1 MSLKKSL
8 SVASALWLSS
18 ALSVVSAEQFNAD
31 NYLTGD
37 LGGVRSQ
44 LHDQGVDLQLMYIFE
59 TGTNVKGGQ
68 SEHEYSYADQTIFG
82 VDTDLEKLFDLKGA
96 SFHAQF
102 VNRGGQS
109 QNLSGKAETGQLLQS
124 LEVYGRGRTTR
135 ISAFYYEQKLFN
147 DQLNVKLGRMGV
159 SSQFASFRCEMA
171 YLGGCSSQPGNFN
184 GTIYNF
190 PIAPWAAVV
199 NYQFNTE
206 WYLRVG
212 AFQMNPSW
220 LTHGQRLNFLNAS
233 GTEGV
238 TLPVELGWNPSIN
251 NLPGVYKLGFWHDN
265 VGGDDLYFNQ
275 AGEALALNGGAAKRN
290 NSRNGAYFVVDQQ
303 LTSED
308 GSAQG
313 LSLFSMGTLNDRDMT
328 TVDRSLIVGLSY
340 KGLFDGRDDDNLG
353 LAAHYLHVSQ
363 RLADGERLQLQNGQ
377 LVNLQNDEW
386 GVSAYYTMQ
395 VTPFFKLHPEVQFL
409 GNPGGT
415 SANSDVWVA
424 VIRGDLTF

>member
-1 MSLKKSL
+1 MQLKQIISTAGALCLGSSLF
-8 SVASALWLSS
+8 AAQ
-18 ALSVVSAEQFNAD
+18 AESFNPD

-37 LGGVRSQ
+37 LGGVRSE
-44 LHDQGVDLQLMYIFE
+44 LHNKGIDLSLSYTFE
-59 TGTNVKGGQ
+59 TGTNIDGGQ
-68 SEHEYSYADQTIFG
+68 SEHEYSYADQFVFG
-82 VDTDLEKLFDLKGA
+82 ADTDLDKLFDWTGA

-102 VNRGGQS
+102 VTRGGQS
-109 QNLSGKAETGQLLQS
+109 QNIANQAQTGQLLQS
-124 LEVYGRGRTTR
+124 LEVYGRGRDTR
-135 ISAFYYEQKLFN
+135 ISAFYYEQKLFDN
-147 DQLNVKLGRMGV
+147 KLNIKLGRMGF
-159 SSQFASFRCEMA
+159 SSDFAAFRCEMA

-184 GTIYNF
+184 GNIYNF
-190 PIAPWAAVV
+190 PIAQWAAVV
-199 NYQFNTE
+199 NYQFTNE
-206 WYLRVG
+206 FYLRVG
-212 AFQMNPSW
+212 AFQMNPNW
-220 LTHGQRLNFLNAS
+220 LNHGQRLNFLNAS

-238 TLPVELGWNPSIN
+238 ILPVEFGWTPTIN
-251 NLPGVYKLGFWHDN
+251 NLPGIYKLGFWHDN
-265 VGGDDLYFNQ
+265 VGGDDLFANQ
-275 AGEALALNGGAAKRN
+275 NGTALALNGGEARQHD
-290 NSRNGAYFVVDQQ
+290 SRNGAYFVVDQQ

-313 LSLFSMGTLNDRDMT
+313 LSVFSMGTLNDRDLT

-340 KGLFDGRDDDNLG
+340 KGLFDGRDNDNLG

-377 LVNLQNDEW
+377 QVNLQNDEW

-424 VIRGDLTF
+424 ALRGDLTF

>member
-1 MSLKKSL
+1 MYLKQIITAAGALCLGSSLFT
-8 SVASALWLSS
+8 AQ
-18 ALSVVSAEQFNAD
+18 AEPFNAD
-31 NYLTGD
+31 DYLTGD

-44 LHDQGVDLQLMYIFE
+44 LHDKGIDLQLMYVFE

-82 VDTDLEKLFDLKGA
+82 VDTDLEKLFDWQGS
-96 SFHAQF
+96 SFHVQF

-109 QNLSGKAETGQLLQS
+109 ENLATKAETGQLLQS

-135 ISAFYYEQKLFN
+135 ISAFYYQQKLF
-147 DQLNVKLGRMGV
+147 DDKLDIKLGRMGF
-159 SSQFASFRCEMA
+159 SSQFAAFRCEMA

-184 GTIYNF
+184 STIYNF

-199 NYQFNTE
+199 NYQFNDE

-212 AFQMNPSW
+212 AIQMNPNW
-220 LTHGQRLNFLNAS
+220 LSHGQRLNFLNAS

-238 TLPVELGWNPSIN
+238 TLPVELGWNPTIN
-251 NLPGVYKLGFWHDN
+251 NLPGTYKLGFWHDN

-275 AGEALALNGGAAKRN
+275 DGQPLALNGGEAKRN
-290 NSRNGAYFVVDQQ
+290 NSRNGGYFVVDQQ
-303 LTSED
+303 LTTED
-308 GSAQG
+308 GSDQG
-313 LSLFSMGTLNDRDMT
+313 LSVFSMGTFNDRDMT

-363 RLADGERLQLQNGQ
+363 RLADGERLQIRNGQ
-377 LVNLQNDEW
+377 LVDVQNDEW
-386 GVSAYYTMQ
+386 GVTAYYTMQ
-395 VTPFFKLHPEVQFL
+395 VTPYFKLHPEVQFL

-424 VIRGDLTF
+424 AIRGDLTF